1 VKKVFCVFMAVIM
14 CFGTFSACSKQN
26 TQNSTSTAPATTAV
40 TTVAV
45 TTELTSAETTTETPT
60 TKATELINEQQ
71 ARKTATEFLNYLKIK
86 DVDKICALIGAGTRN
101 SFSGELVVN
110 AAPYSFFSKIDVKS
124 YEIIETIPCDGY
136 MRYKVNLDIS
146 KSGSDFFP
154 AGKSTWI
161 LEVIDPIFDKAPIQM
176 FRNIS
181 NSISIVTWEKQSDVV
196 NFCYWFSE
204 IFDCYKSVN
213 DFNELVP
220 SPQKTD
226 SFNSFCYG
234 LIFFLSIDNYYCKLY
249 NVELVSRKKIETDAK
264 TAFGITT
271 VDLKKFGGYDKKN
284 DSITIGGDGYAAFW
298 TISSLSSELFNS
310 KTQQY
315 IVTIDYYSDEAYVLK
330 AKTIQY
336 IVRKNA
342 DTSLTLLSTKVLF
355 DTGAGLAGR

>member
-1 VKKVFCVFMAVIM
+1 MKKVFCVFMAVIM

-110 AAPYSFFSKIDVKS
+110 AAPYSFFSKIDIKS

-181 NSISIVTWEKQSDVV
+181 NSISIVTWEKQS
-196 NFCYWFSE
+196 
-204 IFDCYKSVN
+204 
-213 DFNELVP
+213 EL
-220 SPQKTD
+220 
-226 SFNSFCYG
+226 
-234 LIFFLSIDNYYCKLY
+234 
-249 NVELVSRKKIETDAK
+249 
-264 TAFGITT
+264 
-271 VDLKKFGGYDKKN
+271 
-284 DSITIGGDGYAAFW
+284 
-298 TISSLSSELFNS
+298 
-310 KTQQY
+310 
-315 IVTIDYYSDEAYVLK
+315 
-330 AKTIQY
+330 
-336 IVRKNA
+336 
-342 DTSLTLLSTKVLF
+342 LLQVI
-355 DTGAGLAGR
+355 